1 MSYFSNDHLKIS
13 DIIIDFEE
21 NISLISNANKL
32 LLTIN
37 NLDEF
42 NNLKTELSEKL
53 NNIENDTNILNL

>member
-42 NNLKTELSEKL
+42 NIKVF
-53 NNIENDTNILNL
+53 ILDKSNSLH